1 MFVQRRF
8 EGHVCAPQ
16 QLCGANLTA
25 ARPLA
30 SDGGSTSCA
39 PADGAWGSTTEA
51 AAEESPAPGE
61 AEAAS
66 SEIDMARVAT
76 STTSWADEVEEEIMA
91 AEDAKPGSWA
101 AVAAAPPPKPTGRS
115 TRIYTGN
122 VYCVLFERQL
132 SVTSRTYSA
141 TRL

>member
-1 MFVQRRF
+1 MSKEVIAQYLADMEKDDFVF
-8 EGHVCAPQ
+8 VHP
-16 QLCGANLTA
+16 T
-25 ARPLA
+25 
-30 SDGGSTSCA
+30 
-39 PADGAWGSTTEA
+39 TTEA

-66 SEIDMARVAT
+66 SEVDMARVAT

-101 AVAAAPPPKPTGRS
+101 AVAAAAAPPKPTGRS